1 MKRLLLLIFST
12 CAWFTGSSQEKDS
25 INIDSVTTITK
36 VRFVQPSIVVDYGKI
51 IYSQIS
57 DEDRYE
63 AGLHL
68 LFLDHYYLVGEYGIG
83 NLSPDNGIENGHY
96 KSEGEYFR
104 FGGGYLAS
112 ISGTS
117 KLGLGARYSVCQFQ
131 DEGTVLIQSASEIQ
145 PDFER
150 NFSRNNLEARWLE
163 LVLASES
170 KLKLNKSNPEAAINQ
185 LFSIGFQLRFR
196 LLSTYDRFTPYDVY
210 AIPGYGRT
218 VSNPALALNLVL
230 KINLTR

>member
-1 MKRLLLLIFST
+1 MKRLLLLIFSIL
-12 CAWFTGSSQEKDS
+12 AWFTGISQAKDS
-25 INIDSVTTITK
+25 INIDSVATNAK

-51 IYSQIS
+51 IYSLAS
-57 DEDRYE
+57 NEDRYE

-83 NLSPDNGIENGHY
+83 NLAPENAIENGHY
-96 KSEGEYFR
+96 KSEGSYFR
-104 FGGGYLAS
+104 FGGGYLAT

-131 DEGTVLIQSASEIQ
+131 DEGTVLIQSPSEIQ
-145 PDFER
+145 PDYER
-150 NFSRNNLEARWLE
+150 TFSRNNLEARWLE

-170 KLKLNKSNPEAAINQ
+170 KLKLNKANPESGINQ
-185 LFSIGFQLRFR
+185 LFAIGFQLRLR

-218 VSNPALALNLVL
+218 VSNPALALNLIV
-230 KINLTR
+230 KINLTK